1 MSMRQYLRI
10 YRQDRCWT
18 ERIIDTTHLRAAAG
32 ACALS
37 IGLLV
42 CSSSGAIALADETTG
57 TDNTPSETNDSSSP
71 GDDSTKPSS
80 TGPTSVIGNQRVD
93 EDEKT
98 TTNTAGTA
106 TPGVVTKVTSN
117 NGPTTVVSAQTNTSK
132 DLKAAFEDLKDVVS
146 TAIASATSAAG
157 TAVSQVISV
166 PEVTQ
171 TNAPTAKDSTAP
183 EATNVPAAGQGNGT
197 SGSSSTPGGGSTLT
211 GSSTAPKPK
220 TFEGAVVTPFS
231 NAVNTIV
238 RALGTSATT
247 LAGLPGSQTPITDVI
262 TAIQIMITAV
272 VNAVAE
278 VAKVPGNLLDLLGVS
293 AVDGPRPPVF
303 GAAGSV
309 NGAPPVAVD
318 APLIGTEPMQLPHVD
333 ADAPLFGNVVQA
345 SDLGGVT
352 NISMTHKVALSGLEP
367 APATVSAGTTSFL
380 DHVVKSVLA
389 PASLTALA
397 AIAVPGIGGLLIVCV
412 AGIRVGYRQAKASLA
427 LRVSGIARFAGPGPM
442 GVVRSGSLISLHTR
456 GKRID
461 KPRAAHAVRAS
472 TERSKA
478 VLEQVA

>member
-1 MSMRQYLRI
+1 MRQYLRI

-42 CSSSGAIALADETTG
+42 CSSSGAIALADETG
-57 TDNTPSETNDSSSP
+57 TDSAPAETNDSSSP
-71 GDDSTKPSS
+71 GDDTNDPSS
-80 TGPTSVIGNQRVD
+80 TGPTSVIGNQRAD
-93 EDEKT
+93 EGEEDT

-117 NGPTTVVSAQTNTSK
+117 GPTSVVSAQTNTSK
-132 DLKAAFEDLKDVVS
+132 DLTTAVDDLKDVVS

-171 TNAPTAKDSTAP
+171 TDTPTTNQSTAP
-183 EATNVPAAGQGNGT
+183 EPTNVPAAGQGNDT
-197 SGSSSTPGGGSTLT
+197 SGSSSTPGGGSTPT

-231 NAVNTIV
+231 NALNTIV

-247 LAGLPGSQTPITDVI
+247 LAGLPGSQTPIADVI

-272 VNAVAE
+272 VDAVAE
-278 VAKVPGNLLDLLGVS
+278 VAKVPGNLLDLLGFS

-303 GAAGSV
+303 GAAGAV
-309 NGAPPVAVD
+309 DGAPPVPVD

-352 NISMTHKVALSGLEP
+352 NVSMTHKVALSGLEP

-397 AIAVPGIGGLLIVCV
+397 AIAVPGIGGLLIVCA
-412 AGIRVGYRQAKASLA
+412 AGIRMGYRQAKASLA

-442 GVVRSGSLISLHTR
+442 GVVRSGSLIALYPR
-456 GKRID
+456 GKRVD
-461 KPRAAHAVRAS
+461 KPRPAHAVRAS
-472 TERSKA
+472 TERSAA